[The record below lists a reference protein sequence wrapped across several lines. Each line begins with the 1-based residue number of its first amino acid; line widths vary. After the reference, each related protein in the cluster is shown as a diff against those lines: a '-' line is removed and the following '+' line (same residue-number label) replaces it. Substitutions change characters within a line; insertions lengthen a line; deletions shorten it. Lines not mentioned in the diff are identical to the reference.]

1 MKKLLAVLLSLIA
14 LSIPAFAGCSES
26 TNEYGYL
33 DLSKYE
39 VGDELP
45 IYPDY
50 EFSYKLEDKG
60 IITITSATVTLE
72 AKNIVEEGGLI
83 EDEYYCPY
91 NIRVKITGHTD
102 VNVDTSIHEVIRI
115 QIQSGILSVHL
126 DAVPDNDG
134 NIIWDGIQHIR
145 YYSPLFFLSADIY
158 ELQDWE
164 LKSASNDLILSFCA

>member
-50 EFSYKLEDKG
+50 EFSYKLEDG
-60 IITITSATVTLE
+60 SIITITDMTVTLE
-72 AKNIVEEGGLI
+72 EINIVDEGGLI
-83 EDEYYCPY
+83 EEEYYWPY
-91 NIRVKITGHTD
+91 TFRIKISGYT
-102 VNVDTSIHEVIRI
+102 TSDLKNTTLRI
-115 QIQSGILSVHL
+115 QLQSGIMSTFL
-126 DAVPDNDG
+126 DGSLNEDG
-134 NIIWDGIQHIR
+134 DILWDEIKYIR
-145 YYSPLFFLSADIY
+145 YYSPLVFLCIDI
-158 ELQDWE
+158 D
-164 LKSASNDLILSFCA
+164 F

>member
-50 EFSYKLEDKG
+50 KFSYKLEDG
-60 IITITSATVTLE
+60 AIITITDMTVTLE
-72 AKNIVEEGGLI
+72 EVNVVEEGGLI
-83 EDEYYCPY
+83 EDSQYRPY
-91 NIRVKITGHTD
+91 T
-102 VNVDTSIHEVIRI
+102 IRI
-115 QIQSGILSVHL
+115 KVSGYTTPALEDTLLRIHLQSGIFNTSL
-126 DAVPDNDG
+126 DSSPDADG
-134 NIIWDGIQHIR
+134 NIIWDEIQYMR
-145 YYSPLFFLSADIY
+145 YYGALMFLSIRFA
-158 ELQDWE
+158 
-164 LKSASNDLILSFCA
+164 